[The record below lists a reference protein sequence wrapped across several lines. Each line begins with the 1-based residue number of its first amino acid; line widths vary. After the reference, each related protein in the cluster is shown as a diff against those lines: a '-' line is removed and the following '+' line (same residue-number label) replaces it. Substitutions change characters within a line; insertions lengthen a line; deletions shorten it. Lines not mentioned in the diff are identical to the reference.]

1 MGWGRGGDVCVV
13 SVVFGGGDSRSAL
26 PLQLLSQIGALY
38 THVPPASCP
47 SYITHPVQQRTREN
61 ATPTLPAEIGLGDR
75 RSGSVPLVLSFRDVA
90 PVGKGGGGGFSSSGS
105 SPLRLESI

>member
-1 MGWGRGGDVCVV
+1 MCVCVCVCVCVV

-26 PLQLLSQIGALY
+26 PPQLLSQIRALY

-61 ATPTLPAEIGLGDR
+61 ATPALPAEIGRRGR
-75 RSGSVPLVLSFRDVA
+75 RSGSVPWCCPSGTWLRW
-90 PVGKGGGGGFSSSGS
+90 GERRGGGGFSSSGS
-105 SPLRLESI
+105 SLT